1 MFKGYLAGFQ
11 TMQTSAPL
19 DPVTLLRE
27 IRTNVGDID
36 TPGLLDEEIHAFLK
50 TDPSL
55 SMAIEE
61 AHHRYQQMVQ
71 EYPDLYLG
79 SNEKTLITEL
89 QDGFVN
95 FYNPATVNPYVALA
109 ARGPWIITSHGA
121 VVHDTMPLV
130 RRMNAVSRFTCSCWM
145 LATR

>member
-1 MFKGYLAGFQ
+1 
-11 TMQTSAPL
+11 MQTSAPL

-79 SNEKTLITEL
+79 SNEKSLITEL

-95 FYNPATVNPYVALA
+95 FYNPATVNPYCLLYTSP
-109 ARGPWIITSHGA
+109 GPRDRTRSR
-121 VVHDTMPLV
+121 MPSS
-130 RRMNAVSRFTCSCWM
+130 A
-145 LATR
+145 